1 MKRLPQFTSLLAV
14 VALSVSLAY
23 WAMQLFKAP
32 QRPINPPP
40 VPVVQDASVEAG
52 AALFGGQVSVATA
65 SNYQLRGVV
74 APANG
79 RGAVAILATDGQP
92 AKAYPVGVEVA
103 GGVKVQ
109 EVQERHV
116 VLLEGGIPKRIDL
129 PSAIRMLT
137 VNPAAAVGLH
147 DRGAIETGRRADLVL
162 VRLDANESP
171 AVELVIRGG
180 QTVLAM
186 PRTALVGSAAW

>member
-1 MKRLPQFTSLLAV
+1 MKRLPQFVTLLAL

-74 APANG
+74 AAANG
-79 RGAVAILATDGQP
+79 RGSVAIIATDGQP
-92 AKAYPVGVEVA
+92 AKAYPSGAEVA
-103 GGVKVQ
+103 PGVTVR
-109 EVQERHV
+109 EVQARY
-116 VLLEGGIPKRIDL
+116 VLLQDGGASRRIELVADDKALAL
-129 PSAIRMLT
+129 PSMTPLPVATPAPAPVPQAPNNSLVPPPLPMEAQRPPVT
-137 VNPAAAVGLH
+137 VAPAGQVTTNQPPPNPP
-147 DRGAIETGRRADLVL
+147 
-162 VRLDANESP
+162 AN
-171 AVELVIRGG
+171 
-180 QTVLAM
+180 
-186 PRTALVGSAAW
+186 

>member
-1 MKRLPQFTSLLAV
+1 MKRLPQFVTLLAL

-79 RGAVAILATDGQP
+79 RGL
-92 AKAYPVGVEVA
+92 A
-103 GGVKVQ
+103 GGENLQ
-109 EVQERHV
+109 
-116 VLLEGGIPKRIDL
+116 G
-129 PSAIRMLT
+129 
-137 VNPAAAVGLH
+137 
-147 DRGAIETGRRADLVL
+147 
-162 VRLDANESP
+162 
-171 AVELVIRGG
+171 
-180 QTVLAM
+180 
-186 PRTALVGSAAW
+186 

>member
-1 MKRLPQFTSLLAV
+1 MKRLPQFVTLLAL

-74 APANG
+74 APTNG
-79 RGAVAILATDGQP
+79 RGAVAIIATDGQP
-92 AKAYPVGVEVA
+92 AKAYPTGVEVA
-103 GGVKVQ
+103 PGVTVREVQARYVLLQDGGVS
-109 EVQERHV
+109 
-116 VLLEGGIPKRIDL
+116 KRIDL
-129 PSAIRMLT
+129 VADDKALALPSMTPLPVATPAPAPVPQAPNNSLVPPPLPMEAQRPPVT
-137 VNPAAAVGLH
+137 VAPAGQVTTNQPPPNPP
-147 DRGAIETGRRADLVL
+147 
-162 VRLDANESP
+162 AN
-171 AVELVIRGG
+171 
-180 QTVLAM
+180 
-186 PRTALVGSAAW
+186 

>member
-1 MKRLPQFTSLLAV
+1 MKRLPQFVTLLAL

-52 AALFGGQVSVATA
+52 AALFGGQVSVSTA

-79 RGAVAILATDGQP
+79 RGAVAIIATDGQP
-92 AKAYPVGVEVA
+92 AKAYPTGFEVA
-103 GGVKVQ
+103 PGVTVREVQARYVLLQDGGVS
-109 EVQERHV
+109 
-116 VLLEGGIPKRIDL
+116 KRIDL
-129 PSAIRMLT
+129 VADDKALALPSMTPL
-137 VNPAAAVGLH
+137 PAATPAP
-147 DRGAIETGRRADLVL
+147 AQAPNNALVPPPL
-162 VRLDANESP
+162 PMERPPVTVAPAGQVTTNQPPPNSP
-171 AVELVIRGG
+171 AN
-180 QTVLAM
+180 
-186 PRTALVGSAAW
+186 

>member
-1 MKRLPQFTSLLAV
+1 MKRLPQFVTLLAL

-79 RGAVAILATDGQP
+79 RGAVAIIATDGQP
-92 AKAYPVGVEVA
+92 AKAYPTGFEVA
-103 GGVKVQ
+103 PGVTVREVQARYVLLQDGGVS
-109 EVQERHV
+109 R
-116 VLLEGGIPKRIDL
+116 RIDL
-129 PSAIRMLT
+129 VADDKALALPSMTPLPMATPVQAPQAPNNALVPPPLPMEAQRPPVT
-137 VNPAAAVGLH
+137 VAPAGQV
-147 DRGAIETGRRADLVL
+147 TT
-162 VRLDANESP
+162 NQPPPNSP
-171 AVELVIRGG
+171 AN
-180 QTVLAM
+180 
-186 PRTALVGSAAW
+186 

>member
-1 MKRLPQFTSLLAV
+1 MKRLPQFVTLLAL

-52 AALFGGQVSVATA
+52 AALFGGQVSVATV

-79 RGAVAILATDGQP
+79 RGAVAIIATDGQP
-92 AKAYPVGVEVA
+92 AKAYPTGFEVA
-103 GGVKVQ
+103 PGVTVREVQARYVLLQDGGVS
-109 EVQERHV
+109 
-116 VLLEGGIPKRIDL
+116 KRIDL
-129 PSAIRMLT
+129 VADDKALALPSMTPL
-137 VNPAAAVGLH
+137 PAATPAPPVQ
-147 DRGAIETGRRADLVL
+147 APNNSLVPPPL
-162 VRLDANESP
+162 PMEVQRPPVTVAPAGQVTTNQPPPNSP
-171 AVELVIRGG
+171 AN
-180 QTVLAM
+180 
-186 PRTALVGSAAW
+186 